1 MEAFSYFSLRKN
13 KFMESLQC
21 LNCEETVERNYCSTC
36 GQKTATHRITLKH
49 FLFHDII
56 HGVWHLDKG
65 ILFTLKQAL
74 IRPGRAALD
83 YISGK
88 RVRYYNVFYL
98 IMLLIG
104 LGIFIEHL
112 YVDFSS
118 QYVTYSKLPVAE
130 NDASLDFL
138 GKYVKFFLLLAIP
151 VYAFNSFLLFNKKR
165 LLYSEHLIVFGML
178 FLGIILITLLGN
190 VLFFAE
196 FNENTYLLADWSNFL
211 VPILLVPYLI
221 NGLYGAFG
229 RDYTKISFVIRSLIY
244 IVLIVAELKV
254 LAHIVR
260 FYLSNYS

>member
-1 MEAFSYFSLRKN
+1 
-13 KFMESLQC
+13 
-21 LNCEETVERNYCSTC
+21 
-36 GQKTATHRITLKH
+36 
-49 FLFHDII
+49 
-56 HGVWHLDKG
+56 
-65 ILFTLKQAL
+65 
-74 IRPGRAALD
+74 
-83 YISGK
+83 
-88 RVRYYNVFYL
+88 
-98 IMLLIG
+98 MLLIG

-112 YVDFSS
+112 YVDFTS
-118 QYVTYSKLPVAE
+118 QYVTYSKLPIAE
-130 NDASLDFL
+130 NDASLEFL

-151 VYAFNSFLLFNKKR
+151 VYDFNSFLLFNKKR

-196 FNENTYLLADWSNFL
+196 FNENTYLLADWSNFI

-229 RDYTKISFVIRSLIY
+229 RDYTKISFIIRSLIY